1 MLTSSYG
8 QLHPRVLI
16 VADDLTGACD
26 AAVGFAQLGAQTQ
39 VLIDHHWTS
48 SASVEVRAVCTES
61 RDLPVQQ
68 SIDRLN
74 WIARQS
80 SIQPHHRVFKKID
93 SVFRG
98 NTFHEIRAAIEAFPN
113 RFAIIAPS
121 FPALGR
127 RAVQGVVLASDIAG
141 ERSIP
146 VREPLATAGI
156 HPTWLSSGQSVT
168 TIEQSISKCH
178 AEGQRILFC
187 DAETDQDLSN
197 IISAGRQIQEGVL
210 WIGSGGLAHALA
222 ADVLPH
228 EHEAHPPQSTPQ
240 KGTVVVFAGSDHPV
254 TTRQM
259 SALREQHETA
269 PSFSNLE
276 AGSEVVIVPITLGV
290 TTASDIRAAAAPFTP
305 NQLGCLFMT
314 GGDTAMLVCRALG
327 IRALNLHRE
336 FEPGI
341 PQATAIGG
349 TFAGATIILKSG
361 GFGEVEVISRIA
373 SHHKAL
379 EFSSAIGVR
388 S

>member
-26 AAVGFAQLGAQTQ
+26 AAVGFAQRGAQTQ
-39 VLIDHHWTS
+39 VLIDHQWTS
-48 SASVEVRAVCTES
+48 SASVEVRAVCTAS

-74 WIARQS
+74 WIALQS
-80 SIQPHHRVFKKID
+80 AVQPHHHVFKKID

-98 NTFHEIRAAIEAFPN
+98 NTFHEIRAAIDAFPG

-121 FPALGR
+121 FAALGR
-127 RAVQGVVLASDIAG
+127 RAIQGVILAHDIAG

-146 VREPLATAGI
+146 IREPLAAAGI
-156 HPTWLSSGQSVT
+156 HPTWLASGQSAT
-168 TIEQSISKCH
+168 TIERSISQCH

-187 DAETDQDLSN
+187 DAETDEDLN
-197 IISAGRQIQEGVL
+197 VIVSASQQIQEGVL

-222 ADVLPH
+222 ANIL
-228 EHEAHPPQSTPQ
+228 AHRRELDPPPSTPQ
-240 KGTVVVFAGSDHPV
+240 KGIVVVFAGSDHPV
-254 TTRQM
+254 TIRQM

-269 PSFSNLE
+269 ASSSNLE
-276 AGSEVVIVPITLGV
+276 AGNEVVIVPITLGV
-290 TTASDIRAAAAPFTP
+290 TTETDIRTAATRFTA

-314 GGDTAMLVCRALG
+314 GGDTAILVCRALG

-349 TFAGATIILKSG
+349 PFAGCTIILKSG
-361 GFGEVEVISRIA
+361 GFGESEVISRIA

-379 EFSSAIGVR
+379 EFSSAIGAR